1 MGNDWKIGIKMPL
14 TVGNMVHINNVKNLQ
29 INYNIE
35 RKILESSSDFWIQ
48 MLWTQI
54 AVSHKLN

>member
-1 MGNDWKIGIKMPL
+1 MPL

-48 MLWTQI
+48 ML
-54 AVSHKLN
+54 